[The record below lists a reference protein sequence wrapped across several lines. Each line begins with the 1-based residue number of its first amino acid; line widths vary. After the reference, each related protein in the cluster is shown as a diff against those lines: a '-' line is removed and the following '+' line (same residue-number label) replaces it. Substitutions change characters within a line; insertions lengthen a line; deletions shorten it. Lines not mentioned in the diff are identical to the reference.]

1 MFNKASL
8 CKDLWLLESILSLTP
23 MTAIAVSDSK
33 YEIISDVNS
42 VINLSLKDITLRN
55 KK

>member
-8 CKDLWLLESILSLTP
+8 CKDLWLLALILLLPP

-42 VINLSLKDITLRN
+42 GYKSVTKDITLRN
-55 KK
+55 IK